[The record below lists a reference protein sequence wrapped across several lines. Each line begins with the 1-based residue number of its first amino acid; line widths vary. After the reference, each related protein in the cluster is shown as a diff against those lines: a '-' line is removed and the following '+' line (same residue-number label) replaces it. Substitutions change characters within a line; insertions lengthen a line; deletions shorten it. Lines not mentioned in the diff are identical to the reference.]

1 MMYAGVR
8 FTGFTDVL
16 IKGNRFDK
24 KVKGESVH
32 YRESGAALVNAYSY
46 KNTKDLLDL
55 NKQVVIAENI
65 FNIADPKTKAIRVA
79 KDSAEYLGKVS
90 DITVTKCN

>member
-32 YRESGAALVNAYSY
+32 YRENRAALVNA
-46 KNTKDLLDL
+46 
-55 NKQVVIAENI
+55 IAI
-65 FNIADPKTKAIRVA
+65 KTLKT
-79 KDSAEYLGKVS
+79 Y
-90 DITVTKCN
+90 

>member
-1 MMYAGVR
+1 MQVR

-24 KVKGESVH
+24 KVKGERVH

-55 NKQVVIAENI
+55 KINRWLSPKIYLIA
-65 FNIADPKTKAIRVA
+65 PTKTQKIRVLQ
-79 KDSAEYLGKVS
+79 KIEQYLGEKS
-90 DITVTKCN
+90 DITL